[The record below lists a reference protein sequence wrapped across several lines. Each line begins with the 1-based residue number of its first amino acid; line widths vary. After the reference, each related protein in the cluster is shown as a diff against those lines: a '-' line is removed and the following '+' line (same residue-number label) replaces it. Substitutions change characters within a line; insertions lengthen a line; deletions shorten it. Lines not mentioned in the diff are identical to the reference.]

1 MAKTNKEIQAEIA
14 KLNEAMR
21 ENDIK
26 DGKAML
32 EAINAVLE
40 FGDKETQIKIFK
52 NIAPKLSKGT
62 VKRLKNMY
70 DWWDFE
76 KEKIPQNQGQQAP
89 KPNPQQNTPQAQ
101 PVAQPITQNQ
111 QGQHNGAFVPKP
123 QSLP

>member
-70 DWWDFE
+70 DWWDFD
-76 KEKIPQNQGQQAP
+76 KINAPTIP
-89 KPNPQQNTPQAQ
+89 KPITPAQNTAQAQ
-101 PVAQPITQNQ
+101 NAVQGSAQPTQNQ
-111 QGQHNGAFVPKP
+111 APQPLQPPVQPPK
-123 QSLP
+123 